1 VAVFKG
7 TGRLLDAS
15 GVPIGEGRAY
25 IHLRQPAEQAQR
37 AQGTLSLD
45 WWNTDDGVATNG
57 VRLDLDGG
65 PGLNLE
71 VESDKLSEC
80 VAGRVLRYST
90 NWPGSPDRS
99 GPVGVESGQ
108 V

>member
-1 VAVFKG
+1 VAVFKA

-15 GVPIGEGRAY
+15 GTPIGEGRAY
-25 IHLRQPAEQAQR
+25 IHLRQPADQAQR

-45 WWNTDDGVATNG
+45 WWNTDDGVATEG
-57 VRLDLDGG
+57 VRLDLNDG
-65 PGLNLE
+65 PGLTLD

-80 VAGRVLRYST
+80 VAGRILRYST
-90 NWPGSPDRS
+90 NWPGSAERS
-99 GPVGVESGQ
+99 GSGGVGSGQ